1 MVACPLVASGMAQQS
16 VSNLAIDTVASVALG
31 SALSLQAT
39 ASVECQPS
47 LARTN
52 QKPKAVSPATKS
64 DGLAKTTPVP
74 CTYGLKESLCQTPT
88 TPSITTTAPWRRLRT
103 NTHLVTNLWLLCE
116 VTVCCACNTRSKSCL
131 WVLRH
136 MACVVWGGQ

>member
-1 MVACPLVASGMAQQS
+1 MVACPLVASEMAQRS
-16 VSNLAIDTVASVALG
+16 VSSLAIDTVASVALG

-64 DGLAKTTPVP
+64 DGPVKTTLVP
-74 CTYGLKESLCQTPT
+74 CTYGLKESLCQILTILL
-88 TPSITTTAPWRRLRT
+88 ITTFLHRLHT
-103 NTHLVTNLWLLCE
+103 STHLVMSPLLLCA
-116 VTVCCACNTRSKSCL
+116 VTVCCACNKRSESRL

-136 MACVVWGGQ
+136 KACVV